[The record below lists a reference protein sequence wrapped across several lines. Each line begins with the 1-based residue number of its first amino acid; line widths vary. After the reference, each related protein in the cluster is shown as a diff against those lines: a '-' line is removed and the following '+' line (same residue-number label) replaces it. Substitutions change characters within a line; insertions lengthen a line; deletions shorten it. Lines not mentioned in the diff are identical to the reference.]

1 MRGSLG
7 FLFAGEGCLVGAW
20 WGQGGGW
27 GTLSGEE
34 RILPTLADLS
44 ATLAQS
50 LPVNSTADCETM
62 IAMG

>member
-7 FLFAGEGCLVGAW
+7 FLFAGEGRLVGAW

-27 GTLSGEE
+27 GSLSGEE

-44 ATLAQS
+44 ATVAHS
-50 LPVNSTADCETM
+50 LPVNAAADCQTM
-62 IAMG
+62 VAMG